1 MGAVIQLYGRPH
13 IHIFCWLVWNLLPY
27 NTATRQLR
35 GLYWIFYFALKEP
48 VVCRQLWCTKQR
60 GYPCQISSHSKCRN
74 MKNCQGPTR
83 EPDRKATPPIKT
95 VPWKTGLHVF
105 WMKWVLQKAVKRSL
119 DNSIQRR
126 KCLQDRKFFGGKR
139 WNIKKNS
146 EKLSFIGKWPNY
158 SPSTN
163 LSTQNSIVR
172 LCINWNFFFWLTF
185 YQTL

>member
-60 GYPCQISSHSKCRN
+60 GYPCQISSHSKRRN

-95 VPWKTGLHVF
+95 VPWKTGF
-105 WMKWVLQKAVKRSL
+105 YMFSEWNEFFKRQWSAALIIQYRGENVYKTGSSL
-119 DNSIQRR
+119 VAKD
-126 KCLQDRKFFGGKR
+126 
-139 WNIKKNS
+139 
-146 EKLSFIGKWPNY
+146 E
-158 SPSTN
+158 T
-163 LSTQNSIVR
+163 
-172 LCINWNFFFWLTF
+172 
-185 YQTL
+185 